1 MFVLLAGSRQNSCC
15 ESEMKLRGNP
25 DMIIISDYE
34 QSLTSKVIEIESK
47 ENSEAIII
55 IIIIVVVIATT
66 FQFSNVVHFQKYLQE
81 VIQSR

>member
-1 MFVLLAGSRQNSCC
+1 M
-15 ESEMKLRGNP
+15 
-25 DMIIISDYE
+25 
-34 QSLTSKVIEIESK
+34 TSKVIEIELK
-47 ENSEAIII
+47 ENSERNII